1 MRFRHAATFSLV
13 VFIFHQQS
21 ILLLLFFFS
30 FSFHANTFLRRFE
43 PEKTIFKLL
52 HQCGLVVVV
61 CVKQFVSEG
70 KKVNGPL
77 GTIEPKEL
85 PLLGESSGT
94 IFRWLWTSPGS
105 RNNTCAT
112 LTYICFCFSFENNNR
127 VYYKL
132 ILI

>member
-1 MRFRHAATFSLV
+1 MPLYFFSCS
-13 VFIFHQQS
+13 FHFS
-21 ILLLLFFFS
+21 PTEYFVTIILS
-30 FSFHANTFLRRFE
+30 FSFHANTFLGLFE

-52 HQCGLVVVV
+52 HQCGLVVV

-77 GTIEPKEL
+77 GTIEPKER
-85 PLLGESSGT
+85 PCWT
-94 IFRWLWTSPGS
+94 IPMGQFFADSEPPPGHAIT
-105 RNNTCAT
+105 RVQH
-112 LTYICFCFSFENNNR
+112 TYICFCFSFNNNNR